1 MSMTWK
7 TIRLELDAS
16 DDFPQ
21 GSVSRAFLLRLPVT
35 NGGDIDDSAFQRE
48 PRRATVRRHWP
59 NEPDR
64 SGPLERC
71 RQGYLFTY
79 SNGDEGHHVLFHI
92 GRSLPRPGERVMIRD
107 PKGEN
112 LFFRVAPLN
121 QA

>member
-16 DDFPQ
+16 ADFPQ

-35 NGGDIDDSAFQRE
+35 DDGSIDEAAFTRE
-48 PRRATVRRHWP
+48 PGRATVRRHWP

-71 RQGYLFTY
+71 RQGYSFTY
-79 SNGDEGHHVLFHI
+79 SNGHDGNHVLFHI
-92 GRSLPRPGERVMIRD
+92 GHSLPRPGDRIMIRD
-107 PKGEN
+107 RGGEN
-112 LFFRVAPLN
+112 LFFRVAALH
-121 QA
+121 